1 MVAVLGV
8 GLGVAL
14 GAVVLAYRNDAR
26 TWIAEMTGRDFF
38 PQEIYFLSS
47 IPSKMVA
54 ADLVSICGMA
64 LVLCVLAALIPAWV
78 AARVDPAVA
87 LRD

>member
-1 MVAVLGV
+1 LGI
-8 GLGVAL
+8 AL

-26 TWIAEMTGRDFF
+26 EWVAEWTGRDFF
-38 PQEIYFLSS
+38 PQDIYFLSS
-47 IPSKMVA
+47 IPSKIVV

-64 LVLCVLAALIPAWV
+64 LGMCLLAALIPAWV

>member
-1 MVAVLGV
+1 
-8 GLGVAL
+8 
-14 GAVVLAYRNDAR
+14 
-26 TWIAEMTGRDFF
+26 
-38 PQEIYFLSS
+38 
-47 IPSKMVA
+47 MVA